1 MKVRMTRKLGFRL
14 RLTAV
19 CLALPLLAGCE
30 ERKPAAA
37 PPATPAVGVRPAAM
51 KGVTRSFEFVGRIKA
66 VDKVEV
72 RARVEGFLEKVLFR
86 EGQDVKVGDLL
97 YQIENV
103 QFQAQVDQAKANLA
117 VAEAVAT
124 NAKLEHGRN
133 LELSKRQFS
142 PQSLV
147 DQNKA
152 ALDTANGRILQ
163 TQAALTQAEI
173 NLDYTDIRS
182 PIAGRIG
189 RTAYTVGNLVNPT
202 SGVLATIVGQ
212 DPVYVLFPVSVR
224 DLEIIREA
232 RRKEGGGMV
241 KIDIRLRLSNG
252 QDYPHP
258 GVWNFTDPQV
268 EQQTDSLIMRAVVPN
283 PERNLVDGQF
293 VTAIIHERKEEPRL
307 VVPQAALQVDQSGY
321 YALVVT
327 DQHKVEQ
334 RRVQTGPNR
343 GTDVVV
349 TSGVREGEK
358 VIVDGI
364 QKVRPGQVVQE
375 AVLPPAVG
383 G

>member
-1 MKVRMTRKLGFRL
+1 MTIARSNWRWMLP
-14 RLTAV
+14 AV
-19 CLALPLLAGCE
+19 LVALAGLGWFLFGE
-30 ERKPAAA
+30 FKKSPPPTA
-37 PPATPAVGVRPAAM
+37 PATQLPAVGVRPAVL
-51 KGVTRSFEFVGRIKA
+51 KGVNQSFEFVGRIRA
-66 VDKVEV
+66 VEMVEI

-97 YQIENV
+97 YQIENA
-103 QFQAQVDQAKANLA
+103 QFRAQVDQAKANLA

-124 NAKLEHGRN
+124 NAKLEHGLN

-147 DQNKA
+147 DRNKA
-152 ALDTANGRILQ
+152 ALDAANGRILQ
-163 TQAALTQAEI
+163 MQAALTQAEV

-189 RTAYTVGNLVNPT
+189 RTAYTVGNLVNPA
-202 SGVLATIVGQ
+202 SGVLA
-212 DPVYVLFPVSVR
+212 
-224 DLEIIREA
+224 EIIREA

-252 QDYPHP
+252 RDYPHP

-268 EQQTDSLIMRAVVPN
+268 NQQTDTLIMRAIIPN
-283 PERNLVDGQF
+283 PERILTDGQF
-293 VTAIIHERKEEPRL
+293 VTAVIRERREAPRL
-307 VVPQAALQVDQSGY
+307 VIPQAALQVDQSGY
-321 YALVVT
+321 YALVVNE
-327 DQHKVEQ
+327 QHTVEQ

-343 GTDVVV
+343 GTDIVV
-349 TSGVREGEK
+349 TSGISEGDK

-364 QKVRPGQVVQE
+364 QKARPGQVMQE
-375 AVLPPAVG
+375 TVLPPAVG